1 MIKARFEDQK
11 KINILKK
18 RFSRA
23 RSLSFFSDKKNIS
36 INSTIKK
43 ENSKKMFSLDEKTH
57 RNYSSK
63 KSNLQAN
70 QRNSSYTNEVS
81 DKEYSAL
88 NVKNDD
94 KFKDRILMHIRNES
108 KKDNYNDKINNN
120 IIINLSYSSVT
131 KKKSDEEKSERKIM
145 KEILEQLKIS
155 NAHNSELIQKMN
167 AIFERMDKREETTLN
182 LINMVNKLI
191 VDITSNNNNNFN
203 KKK

>member
-63 KSNLQAN
+63 NSNLQAN
-70 QRNSSYTNEVS
+70 QGNSSYTNEVS

-88 NVKNDD
+88 NIKNDD
-94 KFKDRILMHIRNES
+94 EFKDRILIHIRNEF
-108 KKDNYNDKINNN
+108 KKDNYNDKMNNKC
-120 IIINLSYSSVT
+120 ITNLSYSCDT
-131 KKKSDEEKSERKIM
+131 KKKVM
-145 KEILEQLKIS
+145 
-155 NAHNSELIQKMN
+155 
-167 AIFERMDKREETTLN
+167 
-182 LINMVNKLI
+182 
-191 VDITSNNNNNFN
+191 
-203 KKK
+203 KKKAKEKL